1 MGLSISAATGE
12 VTNDRPATI
21 TPAASWTH
29 QSGDTEA
36 KREHDF
42 NNWLMELTLAA
53 ESGDSKVVAFVTDE
67 LRKMYRQAN
76 RKGE

>member
-1 MGLSISAATGE
+1 MTVSAKTGNVSFE
-12 VTNDRPATI
+12 KRVSI

-42 NNWLMELTLAA
+42 DNWLQELVFATEGANA
-53 ESGDSKVVAFVTDE
+53 EMVAFIAEE
-67 LRKMYRQAN
+67 LRKMYRTAN
-76 RKGE
+76 RKG